1 MGAEADA
8 MAGHLTGLTENI
20 RQAVAEMRRAI
31 QNRVPMGAEDTRSF
45 VAPSVGAFSMG
56 SKSS

>member
-8 MAGHLTGLTENI
+8 LAGHLTGLTENI

-31 QNRVPMGAEDTRSF
+31 HTRAPEGSEDTRSF
-45 VAPSVGAFSMG
+45 VAPAAGAFSMG
-56 SKSS
+56 S